1 MSRAPRKPRL
11 PPPDREPTSRP
22 FPAAAA
28 RTRALVL
35 CPEKPD
41 GTPGARTERGRLEE
55 AVGLARAI
63 DLDVVA
69 AETVTLRKPR
79 PATLLGSGRVH
90 AVGELVA
97 RERVDLVAVDWPL
110 SAVQQRNL
118 ERAWSCKVIDRTGLI
133 LEIFG
138 ERART
143 REGRLQVEW
152 AALTYQRSRL
162 VRSWTH
168 LERQRGG
175 FGFLG
180 GPGESQ
186 IELDRRRIDDRL
198 TRIER
203 ELEAVKRTRGLHR
216 AARDR
221 AAYPV
226 IALVG
231 YTNAGK
237 STLFNRLTGA
247 AVGARDQLFA
257 TLDPTMRVLHL
268 PSGQQAILSDTVGFV
283 ADLPT
288 DLIAAFRATLEELR
302 TADLVLHVRDMAHPE
317 SAAQRQDVLQV
328 LRSLELGDLGDDGR
342 LLEFW
347 NKLDLLSGA
356 DRAQLSS
363 AAERQPDAVGGS
375 ALTGEGIEALLTLLD
390 RCLSAAAHVVDL
402 ELDSADGE
410 RLAWLYRRGTV
421 LERRDADGRTR
432 LRVALPAVEH
442 ARLRRAL
449 AGSGGAEPVREIP
462 PDGR

>member
-1 MSRAPRKPRL
+1 MSRAPRKPPL
-11 PPPDREPTSRP
+11 PPPEREPASRP
-22 FPAAAA
+22 SAVAAA

-35 CPEKPD
+35 CPAKPD
-41 GTPGARTERGRLEE
+41 QRRGGRTERGRLEE
-55 AVGLARAI
+55 AVGLAEAI

-69 AETVTLRKPR
+69 ADTVVLRKPR
-79 PATLLGSGRVH
+79 PATLFGSGRVR
-90 AVGELVA
+90 AAGELVA
-97 RERVDLVAVDWPL
+97 RERIDLVVVDAPL

-143 REGRLQVEW
+143 SEGRLQVEL

-186 IELDRRRIDDRL
+186 IELDRRRIDDRI
-198 TRIER
+198 TRIR
-203 ELEAVKRTRGLHR
+203 RDLDGVQRTRGLHR

-247 AVGARDQLFA
+247 AAGVRGPRVA
-257 TLDPTMRVLHL
+257 TRDPT
-268 PSGQQAILSDTVGFV
+268 
-283 ADLPT
+283 
-288 DLIAAFRATLEELR
+288 
-302 TADLVLHVRDMAHPE
+302 
-317 SAAQRQDVLQV
+317 
-328 LRSLELGDLGDDGR
+328 
-342 LLEFW
+342 
-347 NKLDLLSGA
+347 
-356 DRAQLSS
+356 
-363 AAERQPDAVGGS
+363 
-375 ALTGEGIEALLTLLD
+375 
-390 RCLSAAAHVVDL
+390 
-402 ELDSADGE
+402 
-410 RLAWLYRRGTV
+410 RRG
-421 LERRDADGRTR
+421 RHR
-432 LRVALPAVEH
+432 PAGH
-442 ARLRRAL
+442 QPP
-449 AGSGGAEPVREIP
+449 AES
-462 PDGR
+462 DQ